1 MVSTA
6 RAQFAWCSLDW
17 ANSAFPT
24 VIITFVFAAYFA
36 KAVAADAIAGTA
48 AWSYTISLSMA
59 AVALTGPLLGA
70 IADAAGRRKP
80 WVLGF
85 SLVCIA
91 ATALLWFAV
100 PQSTI
105 VIAVL
110 VLVAIAN
117 YGFETSIIFYN
128 AMLPSVA
135 SPERIGRIS
144 GWGWALGYFGGLV
157 CLVFCLLLL
166 VQPDPPLFG
175 LDRAEAEPVR
185 ATALFV
191 AGWYLVFL
199 LPFMVLVPD
208 RAATGVGLV
217 TAAKQGLH
225 TLAATVRHLRRYRQV
240 GLYLLAHMVYT
251 DGLNTLFGI
260 GGIYAAV
267 TFGMDFNEILV
278 FGIALNVAAGSGAF
292 AFGWVDDRI
301 GPKRTLIIAL
311 IAMIAIGAGLIV
323 VTDVTWF
330 WVLAL
335 GLSLFFGP
343 AQSAS
348 RTLMARLAPP
358 NLEAEMFGLYAL
370 SGKATAFLGPALF
383 GWVTALAQSQRVGL
397 ATILVLFIAGLGLL
411 VPVREPDL
419 PANGGSGASA

>member
-1 MVSTA
+1 MNPA

-70 IADAAGRRKP
+70 IADAGGRRKP

-85 SLVCIA
+85 SLVCIG

-100 PQSTI
+100 PQSSI
-105 VIAVL
+105 VIVVLAV
-110 VLVAIAN
+110 VAIAN

-128 AMLPSVA
+128 AMLPDVA
-135 SPERIGRIS
+135 PPERIGRIS
-144 GWGWALGYFGGLV
+144 GWGWALGYCGGLA
-157 CLVFCLLLL
+157 CLVLCLLLL

-191 AGWYLVFL
+191 AGWYLIFL
-199 LPFMVLVPD
+199 IPFLVLVPD
-208 RAATGVGLV
+208 RAATGIGA
-217 TAAKQGLH
+217 TAAARQGLK
-225 TLAATVRHLRRYRQV
+225 TLVSTVRHLRRYRQV
-240 GLYLLAHMVYT
+240 GLYLLAHMIYT

-278 FGIALNVAAGSGAF
+278 FGIALNVAAGAGAF
-292 AFGWVDDRI
+292 AFGWVDDWI

-311 IAMIAIGAGLIV
+311 VAMIAIGAGLIV
-323 VTDVTWF
+323 VADVTWF

-335 GLSLFFGP
+335 ALSLFFGP

-358 NLEAEMFGLYAL
+358 KLEAEMFGLYAL

-383 GWVTALAQSQRVGL
+383 GWVTQLAGNQRAGL

-419 PANGGSGASA
+419 AANGGSGASA

>member
-1 MVSTA
+1 MIPA
-6 RAQFAWCSLDW
+6 RTQFAWCSLDW

-48 AWSYTISLSMA
+48 VWSYTISLSMA
-59 AVALTGPLLGA
+59 AVALSGPLLGA
-70 IADAAGRRKP
+70 IADAGGRRKP

-85 SLVCIA
+85 SLVCIG

-100 PQSTI
+100 PHSPI
-105 VIAVL
+105 IIAVL

-135 SPERIGRIS
+135 PPERMGRIS
-144 GWGWALGYFGGLV
+144 GWGWALGYLGGLV
-157 CLVFCLLLL
+157 CLALCLLLL

-191 AGWYLVFL
+191 AGWYLIFL
-199 LPFMVLVPD
+199 IPFLVLVPD
-208 RAATGVGLV
+208 RAASGVGV
-217 TAAKQGLH
+217 ATAARQGVR
-225 TLAATVRHLRRYRQV
+225 TLIATVRHLRRYRNV
-240 GLYLLAHMVYT
+240 ALYLLAHMVYT

-260 GGIYAAV
+260 GGIYAAI

-292 AFGWVDDRI
+292 AFGWVDDWI
-301 GPKRTLIIAL
+301 GPKRTLVIAL
-311 IAMIAIGAGLIV
+311 AAMIAIGTGLIV

-335 GLSLFFGP
+335 ALSLFFGP

-370 SGKATAFLGPALF
+370 SGKATAFIGPALF
-383 GWVTALAQSQRVGL
+383 GWVTQLAGSQRAGL

-411 VPVREPDL
+411 IPVRAPAGG
-419 PANGGSGASA
+419 ANGGSGASA

>member
-1 MVSTA
+1 MNPA

-70 IADAAGRRKP
+70 IADAGGRRKP

-85 SLVCIA
+85 SLVCIG

-100 PQSTI
+100 PQSSI
-105 VIAVL
+105 VIVVL
-110 VLVAIAN
+110 ALVAIAN

-128 AMLPSVA
+128 AMLPDVA
-135 SPERIGRIS
+135 PPERIGRIS
-144 GWGWALGYFGGLV
+144 GWGWALGYCGGLV
-157 CLVFCLLLL
+157 CLALCLVLL

-191 AGWYLVFL
+191 AGWYLIFL
-199 LPFMVLVPD
+199 IPFLVLVPD
-208 RAATGVGLV
+208 RAATGIGA
-217 TAAKQGLH
+217 TAAARQGLK
-225 TLAATVRHLRRYRQV
+225 TLVSTVRHLRRYRQV
-240 GLYLLAHMVYT
+240 GLYLLAHMIYT

-267 TFGMDFNEILV
+267 TFGMDFNAILV
-278 FGIALNVAAGSGAF
+278 FGIALNVAAGAGAF
-292 AFGWVDDRI
+292 AFGWVDDWI

-311 IAMIAIGAGLIV
+311 VAMIAIGAGLIV
-323 VTDVTWF
+323 VADVTWF

-335 GLSLFFGP
+335 ALSLFFGP

-358 NLEAEMFGLYAL
+358 KLEAEMFGLYAL

-383 GWVTALAQSQRVGL
+383 GWVTQLAGNQRAGL
-397 ATILVLFIAGLGLL
+397 ATILVLFIAGLALL

-419 PANGGSGASA
+419 AANGGSGASA

>member
-1 MVSTA
+1 MNPA

-48 AWSYTISLSMA
+48 AWSYTISVSMA
-59 AVALTGPLLGA
+59 AVALSGPLLGA
-70 IADAAGRRKP
+70 IADAGGRRKP

-85 SLVCIA
+85 SLVCIVT
-91 ATALLWFAV
+91 TALLWFAV
-100 PQSTI
+100 PQSSI
-105 VIAVL
+105 VIVVL
-110 VLVAIAN
+110 ALVAIAN

-128 AMLPSVA
+128 AMLPDVA
-135 SPERIGRIS
+135 PPERIGRIS
-144 GWGWALGYFGGLV
+144 GWGWALGYCGGLV
-157 CLVFCLLLL
+157 CLALCLVLL

-175 LDRAEAEPVR
+175 LDRTEAEPVR

-191 AGWYLVFL
+191 AGWYLIFL
-199 LPFMVLVPD
+199 IPFLVLVPD
-208 RAATGVGLV
+208 RASTGVGV
-217 TAAKQGLH
+217 ATAARQGVR
-225 TLAATVRHLRRYRQV
+225 TLIATLRHLRRYRQV
-240 GLYLLAHMVYT
+240 ALYLLAHMVYT
-251 DGLNTLFGI
+251 DGLNTLFTV

-278 FGIALNVAAGSGAF
+278 FGIALNVAAGTGAF
-292 AFGWVDDRI
+292 AFGWVDDWI

-311 IAMIAIGAGLIV
+311 SAMIAIGAGLIV
-323 VTDVTWF
+323 VADVTWF
-330 WVLAL
+330 WALAL
-335 GLSLFFGP
+335 ALSLFFGP

-370 SGKATAFLGPALF
+370 SGKATAFIGPALF
-383 GWVTALAQSQRVGL
+383 GWVTQLAGSQRAGL
-397 ATILVLFIAGLGLL
+397 ATILVLFIVGLSLL
-411 VPVREPDL
+411 VPVREPD
-419 PANGGSGASA
+419 AGTNGGSGASA